1 MTPVFQF
8 RNNTL
13 ARKFQKEMRKAFI
26 LTKLSN
32 DCKVEVFLF
41 SKIKDEEKERV
52 MNLANKI
59 YNEING

>member
-26 LTKLSN
+26 LTKLSH

>member
-26 LTKLSN
+26 LTQLSN
-32 DCKVEVFLF
+32 DCKVEIFLF

-59 YNEING
+59 YNGING